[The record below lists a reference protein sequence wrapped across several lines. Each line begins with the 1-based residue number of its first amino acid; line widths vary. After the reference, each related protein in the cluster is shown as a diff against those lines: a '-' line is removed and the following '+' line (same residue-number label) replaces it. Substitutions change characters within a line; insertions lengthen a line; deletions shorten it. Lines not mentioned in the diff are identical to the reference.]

1 MRWIRPGSRRRD
13 VVTAGSAIALASIL
27 IPVCR
32 CGKETTT
39 PCPEP
44 PQEMREMSQVLSS
57 QSTTGPLGTKPG
69 CCSPLLLGVSPAQ
82 MWVSPSPRCPQRG
95 RQGSRL
101 PKFRPTQHCPL
112 LFRFVSLVSL
122 FFFFHFVCHPL
133 KEIWLNLLWNLRSK
147 AVNHWWFPSI
157 CVCWYSR
164 KTYKPFLKKKIRIW
178 GRPEKQTSTMEK
190 LVRSEKA

>member
-122 FFFFHFVCHPL
+122 FFFSILFVILWRRYGWICY
-133 KEIWLNLLWNLRSK
+133 EISEVKQLTIDDSQASVCAGIPERLINL
-147 AVNHWWFPSI
+147 F
-157 CVCWYSR
+157 
-164 KTYKPFLKKKIRIW
+164 
-178 GRPEKQTSTMEK
+178 
-190 LVRSEKA
+190 